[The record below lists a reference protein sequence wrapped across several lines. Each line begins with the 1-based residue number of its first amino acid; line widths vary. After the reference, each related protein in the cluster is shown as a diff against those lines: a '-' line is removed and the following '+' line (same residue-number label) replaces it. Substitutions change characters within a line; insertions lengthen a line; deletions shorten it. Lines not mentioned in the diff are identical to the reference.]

1 MSGINGIG
9 NNISTTAVIAPTKP
23 ETASTAVK
31 AKTETPSNPPYIV
44 ELTAAAIAK
53 SMELQGL
60 TSKQISSSMGLD
72 VKTVDS
78 YLNPKPAEPEFIP
91 APTKS
96 SVNTESLI
104 PAPAKPSLM
113 TQDITTN
120 PTSVTSKALETSG
133 IPAVPA
139 VLAPPA
145 SFSSQPSVNS
155 APSAVKALGI

>member
-23 ETASTAVK
+23 ETTSTAVK
-31 AKTETPSNPPYIV
+31 AKTETPPNPPYIV
-44 ELTAAAIAK
+44 DLTATAIAK

-72 VKTVDS
+72 IKTVDS

-91 APTKS
+91 APAKS
-96 SVNTESLI
+96 
-104 PAPAKPSLM
+104 SLM
-113 TQDITTN
+113 TQDTTPN
-120 PTSVTSKALETSG
+120 PTSETSKALETSG

-139 VLAPPA
+139 ALAPPA